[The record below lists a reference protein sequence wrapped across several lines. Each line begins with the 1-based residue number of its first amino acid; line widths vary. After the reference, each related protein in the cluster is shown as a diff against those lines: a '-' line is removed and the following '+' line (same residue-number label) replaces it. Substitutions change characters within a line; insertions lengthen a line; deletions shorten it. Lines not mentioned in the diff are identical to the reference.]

1 MVLLFWARLVSQAKL
16 ILAVVNSFL
25 KVTLGQFRV
34 GEAVLSTAVV
44 RAELQIGDELYRDNF
59 SRNEIS
65 RTFLVFFLHFLQWV
79 KVKQNDWI
87 KDCWCRKDFSPDQ
100 IKQDHNE

>member
-1 MVLLFWARLVSQAKL
+1 LMVQLFWARLFSQAKL

-25 KVTLGQFRV
+25 KVILGQFRV

-44 RAELQIGDELYRDNF
+44 RAELQIWDELYRDNF

-65 RTFLVFFLHFLQWV
+65 RTFLVFFSSFFAVGQSKAERLEQGLLVQERF
-79 KVKQNDWI
+79 
-87 KDCWCRKDFSPDQ
+87 
-100 IKQDHNE
+100 